1 MTDKTF
7 SITTTSIQAATRKL
21 SARWTFEL
29 NDKPI
34 VSQLDDLR
42 YSIMNHPD
50 ALKWLEDSE
59 LEYDLNSDD
68 HLFPMYNVEFRNAA
82 DAALFKLIWC

>member
-34 VSQLDDLR
+34 ISQLDDLR
-42 YSIMNHPD
+42 YSIMNHPES
-50 ALKWLEDSE
+50 LEWLGNSGLDYE
-59 LEYDLNSDD
+59 LVSDD
-68 HLFPMYNVEFRNAA
+68 HPFPIYNVTFKSPAGS
-82 DAALFKLIWC
+82 ALFKLTFM